1 MLLARREE
9 RLREL
14 AGQISAEWE
23 VCDVS
28 DLAAV
33 ERTAA
38 SVLERH
44 PTIGLL
50 VNNAGLSAR
59 RDFLSADPDQIDD
72 VMRIN
77 YLGGVWCLRAFLP
90 GLEAAAP
97 SHVMN
102 VVSVAGT
109 IAASTS
115 GPYTA
120 SKHAQLAF
128 SRATQ
133 AELRRRRISVH
144 TILPGFIET
153 EGFPQRRTLPRW
165 LHWAI
170 GEPEEVAQ
178 AIVRAVEQDKPELFV
193 PSWYRV
199 AMLAQA
205 LTPGL
210 VRRLG
215 GGTRKTS

>member
-1 MLLARREE
+1 VLLARREE

-14 AGQISAEWE
+14 GAEINAEWE
-23 VCDVS
+23 VCDVG
-28 DLAAV
+28 DRAAV

-44 PTIGLL
+44 PAVGLL

-59 RDFLSADPDQIDD
+59 SNFLSAEPD
-72 VMRIN
+72 RIEEVTRVN
-77 YLGGVWCLRAFLP
+77 YFGGIWCLRAFLA

-97 SHVMN
+97 SHVVN

-109 IAASTS
+109 VAAGTS

-170 GEPEEVAQ
+170 GRPEEVAE
-178 AIVRAVEQDKPELFV
+178 AIVGAVEQGKPELFV
-193 PSWYRV
+193 PRWYRA

-205 LTPGL
+205 LTPGV

-215 GGTRKTS
+215 GGARKTS

>member
-1 MLLARREE
+1 VLLARREE

-14 AGQISAEWE
+14 AGDIGGEWE
-23 VCDVS
+23 ACDVGDRGS
-28 DLAAV
+28 V

-44 PTIGLL
+44 PAIGLL

-59 RDFLSADPDQIDD
+59 RDFLSAEPEQIEE
-72 VMRIN
+72 VMRVN

-90 GLEAAAP
+90 GLEPARP
-97 SHVMN
+97 SHVVN
-102 VVSVAGT
+102 VISVAGT
-109 IAASTS
+109 IAAARS

-128 SRATQ
+128 SRASQ

-153 EGFPQRRTLPRW
+153 EGFPQRRTLPPW

-170 GEPEEVAQ
+170 GEPEDVAG
-178 AIVRAVEQDKPELFV
+178 AIVAAVEHDKPEVFV
-193 PSWYRV
+193 PRWYRV

-205 LTPGL
+205 LAPGL

-215 GGTRKTS
+215 GSARKTS